1 MRSKSLRNDM
11 LGYRKTVT
19 IETTL
24 YDLIDAVR
32 EEIRSNEDYLLVH
45 IVSRL
50 AASGRLKFR
59 SVPKE
64 FNAVHPHTQEGQ
76 MVPAQNQQWLDSVV
90 QK

>member
-1 MRSKSLRNDM
+1 M

-32 EEIRSNEDYLLVH
+32 EEIRSDEDYLLVH

-59 SVPKE
+59 SLPE
-64 FNAVHPHTQEGQ
+64 EINAFHPSMQEGQ
-76 MVPAQNQQWLDSVV
+76 MVRAQNHQ
-90 QK
+90 